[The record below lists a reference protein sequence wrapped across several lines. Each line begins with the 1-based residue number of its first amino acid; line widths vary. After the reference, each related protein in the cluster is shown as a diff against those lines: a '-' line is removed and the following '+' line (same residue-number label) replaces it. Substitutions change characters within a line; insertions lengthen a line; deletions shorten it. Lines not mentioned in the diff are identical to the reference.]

1 MKNRQGPRG
10 GTVNK
15 YLLACY
21 DLKNKCDNEIK
32 FSIIEEAR
40 RLNIS
45 NYLGTFLKR
54 NNIMNIDLNGFY
66 KWNEKIPITNKLIL
80 NFLDHVSEINTKY
93 NLKTK
98 PQQAPTLFNSPHYI
112 KDAIKGTVTVV
123 PEGKEKEFIKRH
135 RTRHATKQKVESEKT
150 GLIRRFIKWIY

>member
-1 MKNRQGPRG
+1 MKNRRG
-10 GTVNK
+10 AREGTVNK

-32 FSIIEEAR
+32 FNLIEEISK
-40 RLNIS
+40 LNIS
-45 NYLGTFLKR
+45 NSLGTFLKR
-54 NNIMNIDLNGFY
+54 NNIMNIDSNGFY
-66 KWNEKIPITNKLIL
+66 KWNEKIPVTNKLIL
-80 NFLDHVSEINTKY
+80 SFLDHVSQRNSAYILTK
-93 NLKTK
+93 K
-98 PQQAPTLFNSPHYI
+98 PKQAPTLFNSPYYI

-135 RTRHATKQKVESEKT
+135 QTKRAAKQTVESENL